1 MLMGLMPALRP
12 HLAQARDLIVRRRLA
27 AALLGLSACG
37 APAPAPENAPP
48 RSTPTDQAEEPTASE
63 PVEPLREAP
72 RSELRPELRPA
83 GEGPV
88 ADLVAG
94 ELRAAQAD
102 RRELVVYVG
111 APWCEPCVAFHDA
124 LLAGELDAE
133 LPATRFLEFNMD
145 RDQER
150 LTLAGYTSRLVPL
163 FVRPQADGRAGA
175 QRMEGGIKG
184 PGAAANLS
192 GRLRRLLAD

>member
-1 MLMGLMPALRP
+1 MQALRP
-12 HLAQARDLIVRRRLA
+12 RLAQARDLIVGRRVA
-27 AALLGLSACG
+27 AALLLSACG
-37 APAPAPENAPP
+37 APAPAQENAPLRP
-48 RSTPTDQAEEPTASE
+48 TPIGQAEEPAPSE
-63 PVEPLREAP
+63 SPADPHDTPPAKR
-72 RSELRPELRPA
+72 RPELRPA

-88 ADLVAG
+88 ADLVAE
-94 ELRAAQAD
+94 ELRTAQAD
-102 RRELVVYVG
+102 RRKLVVYVG

-150 LTLAGYTSRLVPL
+150 LALAGYTSRLIPL

-175 QRMEGGIKG
+175 QRIEGGIKG
-184 PGAAANLS
+184 PGAVANLS
-192 GRLRRLLAD
+192 GRLRPLLAD